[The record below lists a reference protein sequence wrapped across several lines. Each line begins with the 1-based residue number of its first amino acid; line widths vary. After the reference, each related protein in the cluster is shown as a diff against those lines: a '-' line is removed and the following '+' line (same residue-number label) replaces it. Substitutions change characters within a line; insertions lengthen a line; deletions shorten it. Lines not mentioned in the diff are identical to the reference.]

1 LNGFSARTPTL
12 PNDVVPWRYSEIPH
26 ALGCDGWFMARVT
39 TYDVFD
45 KISKAPE
52 QVNTR
57 AYIEVLSG
65 TYAASPLSIKLH
77 ERLKTLHRS

>member
-12 PNDVVPWRYSEIPH
+12 PNDVAPWRYSEIPH

-39 TYDVFD
+39 TRDEFD
-45 KISKAPE
+45 KVLKAAE

-57 AYIEVLSG
+57 AYIEVVTD
-65 TYAASPLSIKLH
+65 TYAASPFSMKLH
-77 ERLKTLHRS
+77 ERLKMLYRS